1 MVRVLQP
8 FVGLSYFFN
17 PTRFFSTMNSSSSIV
32 LPTREI
38 EDLWFGGLD
47 LRPGQSPSPDAMKRW
62 FKPDPAYDGQC
73 K

>member
-8 FVGLSYFFN
+8 LVGLSYFFN
-17 PTRFFSTMNSSSSIV
+17 PARFFSTMNASSIV

-38 EDLWFGGLD
+38 EELWFGGLD
-47 LRPGQSPSPDAMKRW
+47 LRAGQSPSPDTLKRW
-62 FKPDPAYDGQC
+62 FRPDPTFDSHC

>member
-8 FVGLSYFFN
+8 FIGLSYFFN
-17 PTRFFSTMNSSSSIV
+17 PTRFFSTMNSSSIV

-38 EDLWFGGLD
+38 EELWFGGLN
-47 LRPGQSPSPDAMKRW
+47 LQAGQSPPPDALKRW
-62 FKPDPAYDGQC
+62 FRRDPAFDGNC